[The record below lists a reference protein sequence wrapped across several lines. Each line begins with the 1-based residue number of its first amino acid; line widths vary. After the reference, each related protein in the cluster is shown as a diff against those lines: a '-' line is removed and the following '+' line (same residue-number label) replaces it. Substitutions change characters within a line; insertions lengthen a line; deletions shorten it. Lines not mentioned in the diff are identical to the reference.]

1 MAVDLF
7 LNKFCTI
14 PLLHVFT
21 LLIIYFRN
29 FFYEKE
35 KKKKTVKNVN
45 HIFHKKISNSD
56 NYSLVEV

>member
-35 KKKKTVKNVN
+35 KKTVKNVN

>member
-14 PLLHVFT
+14 PLLHVFM

-29 FFYEKE
+29 FFMK

>member
-29 FFYEKE
+29 FFMKK